1 MDQIAVVVGPDQ
13 IRNVFAAAGGWRMM
27 RPVTGEQWSRA
38 GRFNPRFALFRRNSE
53 KKVSVTFWKKK
64 FQLLGCVIETVGKL
78 NKILFCYKLF
88 MKFLPL
94 LKHMIY
100 IYLLQ
105 KIIKLLSLNQ
115 NLFIEMKE
123 NSMVITNSSVIQF
136 VSFDL

>member
-1 MDQIAVVVGPDQ
+1 M
-13 IRNVFAAAGGWRMM
+13 
-27 RPVTGEQWSRA
+27 
-38 GRFNPRFALFRRNSE
+38 
-53 KKVSVTFWKKK
+53 SVTFWKKK